1 LLPAVVWDYNHFF
14 QKNQYMKKNNL
25 VSLVLLLMIGL
36 SFSSCKNDASLSNTF
51 KGKYSVKVKEI
62 NLKDLENASKQ
73 VKTELE
79 KGKKELHQNLEHAQ
93 EELDKEVNVEID
105 GKKANLKE
113 LIGEM
118 GQGLEKVMDGL
129 GDMEKGL
136 GKGISELV
144 IKNTTFQ
151 VDFRENGVL
160 AIGSDNNTFNFSSKN
175 LTWAIKD
182 GKLVVKDKDQHNDDF
197 PFELKAIND
206 NEWELVSDKIT
217 LVLNKAK

>member
-1 LLPAVVWDYNHFF
+1 
-14 QKNQYMKKNNL
+14 MKKNNL
-25 VSLVLLLMIGL
+25 VSLLLLLMGVL
-36 SFSSCKNDASLSNTF
+36 AFSSCKNDASLSNIF
-51 KGKYSVKVKEI
+51 KGKYSVKVKDI

-79 KGKKELHQNLEHAQ
+79 KGKKELHDNLEHAQ

-129 GDMEKGL
+129 GDMGNGL

-151 VDFRENGVL
+151 VDFRDDGVL
-160 AIGSDNNTFNFSSKN
+160 AIGSNSNSFNFSAKN
-175 LTWAIKD
+175 LTWEIKD
-182 GKLVVKDKDQHNDDF
+182 GKLIIQDKEQKNDNF
-197 PFELKAIND
+197 SFELKAKND
-206 NEWELVSDKIT
+206 KEWELISDKMT
-217 LVLNKAK
+217 VVLNKAK